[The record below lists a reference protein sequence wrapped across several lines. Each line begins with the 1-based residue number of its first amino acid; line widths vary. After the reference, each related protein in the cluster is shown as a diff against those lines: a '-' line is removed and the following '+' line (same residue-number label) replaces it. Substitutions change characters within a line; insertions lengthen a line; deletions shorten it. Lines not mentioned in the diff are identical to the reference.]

1 MIQEKCRLMNF
12 RRKKERGEKDKRVYT
27 GNSMG
32 IYKLEIFNVWVV
44 CTNAQCIKREIEKQR
59 EKAKKK
65 MKTKEKKKNSPQNI
79 PLDSTPK
86 SISRD
91 ILICTLL

>member
-1 MIQEKCRLMNF
+1 MVMMIQEKCRLMKF
-12 RRKKERGEKDKRVYT
+12 RRKKEKKKRKKERGEKDKRVYT

-44 CTNAQCIKREIEKQR
+44 CTNAQYIKREIEKQR

-65 MKTKEKKKNSPQNI
+65 MKTKEKKKI
-79 PLDSTPK
+79 VRR
-86 SISRD
+86 IFH
-91 ILICTLL
+91 